1 MNLKL
6 QFNLSFKFYLVL
18 FITLSIISISTHI
31 VDGSFLSLFSALCA
45 VLYVFFAGA
54 GKTICFIF
62 GILYSISYAYIAYE
76 LKLYGD
82 VMLNLFYLP
91 INIYGI
97 YNWKNNQNKEKTKI
111 IITKLNNTQRLIYTF
126 IMIISTIIYAY
137 ILKILIILTNISAF
151 GFYLYSLK
159 ADTIYITLLVFFVLL
174 LISLILYLVIH
185 FDFKLRLR
193 YVDLDSMTE
202 ETKSKVIKEIKEEN
216 KEKDKRKILKD
227 NLLKLINL
235 QLYSLIFFELV
246 LVIHCIFYDRSQIN
260 NLINGLPVILVA
272 VYTIYQL
279 NKQ

>member
-1 MNLKL
+1 MN
-6 QFNLSFKFYLVL
+6 
-18 FITLSIISISTHI
+18 
-31 VDGSFLSLFSALCA
+31 
-45 VLYVFFAGA
+45 
-54 GKTICFIF
+54 
-62 GILYSISYAYIAYE
+62 
-76 LKLYGD
+76 
-82 VMLNLFYLP
+82 
-91 INIYGI
+91 
-97 YNWKNNQNKEKTKI
+97 
-111 IITKLNNTQRLIYTF
+111 
-126 IMIISTIIYAY
+126 YAY